1 MLFIRQL
8 TIIVYAM
15 MVVVVQTS
23 LHGADDTIAF
33 IIIHTECTAGARWI
47 FITYHKQIYVLSKQM
62 NYMQVYKV
70 VMETKIVVP
79 ERVVVSIQLLT
90 PLVPLLITELGLK
103 DGHKKSQASYSP
115 FSKKLLC
122 TEIAGGQLTLQH
134 LQLT

>member
-1 MLFIRQL
+1 
-8 TIIVYAM
+8 
-15 MVVVVQTS
+15 
-23 LHGADDTIAF
+23 
-33 IIIHTECTAGARWI
+33 
-47 FITYHKQIYVLSKQM
+47 M

-90 PLVPLLITELGLK
+90 PLVPLLITELGFK
-103 DGHKKSQASYSP
+103 DGHKKSSYSP
-115 FSKKLLC
+115 FSRKLLC